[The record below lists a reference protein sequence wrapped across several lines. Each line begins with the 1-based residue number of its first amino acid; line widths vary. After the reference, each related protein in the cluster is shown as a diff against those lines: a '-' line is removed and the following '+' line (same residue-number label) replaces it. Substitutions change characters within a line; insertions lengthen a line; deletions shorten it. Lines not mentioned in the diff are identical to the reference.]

1 MVQADGAMIFNP
13 SATTQIRA
21 GGSIIAVGK
30 SNNLVKL
37 EKILNP

>member
-1 MVQADGAMIFNP
+1 MIFNP